1 MPEINIAAT
10 AMSSINCSQ
19 TVASQV
25 TKWHAQDESP
35 KLLTVFRKNTIAY
48 HHNVLALMKQQ
59 VNHKAEREFS
69 ETKGH

>member
-1 MPEINIAAT
+1 MPEMNIAA
-10 AMSSINCSQ
+10 APMSSINCSQ

-35 KLLTVFRKNTIAY
+35 RFLAVFMENTIAY

-59 VNHKAEREFS
+59 VNHTAMRDSS

>member
-1 MPEINIAAT
+1 MPEMNIAAA

-35 KLLTVFRKNTIAY
+35 KFLTFFRENTIAY

-59 VNHKAEREFS
+59 VNHTAERDFS